1 MARATAAAAGA
12 KRSVDRVVRID
23 EAPAATQFRP
33 QSTAFRVAVAD
44 AAAPTT
50 PVAEGELEIR
60 AQVTLTAVIK

>member
-1 MARATAAAAGA
+1 
-12 KRSVDRVVRID
+12 VRID
-23 EAPAATQFRP
+23 ETPAVSQFRP
-33 QSTAFRVAVAD
+33 QAFAAPAMMAAD

>member
-1 MARATAAAAGA
+1 MMT
-12 KRSVDRVVRID
+12 
-23 EAPAATQFRP
+23 
-33 QSTAFRVAVAD
+33 AD